1 MAIMFKILILIVG
14 IFTNLGYSWALSP
27 EVAQLQQEW
36 ADVKY
41 GVPAEH
47 QEQQFASLAKTADQV
62 TKKRPNDPEALI
74 WFGIIESS
82 YAGAKG
88 GLGALG
94 LVKSAKK
101 SFERAI
107 ELDPNALEGSALT
120 SLGSLY
126 YQVPGWPIGFGDDRK
141 ALEYLK
147 RGLVVNPDGIDANF
161 FYGDFL
167 FRGGDHMG
175 AEQWLRK
182 ALKAAPRPG
191 RASADLGRKSE
202 IEQLLVKIS
211 DKKR

>member
-1 MAIMFKILILIVG
+1 MFKILILIVG

-47 QEQQFASLAKTADQV
+47 QERQFASLAKTADQV

-167 FRGGDHMG
+167 FRGGDHTG

-191 RASADLGRKSE
+191 RASADLGRKAE

-211 DKKR
+211 EKKR